1 MARLVGMTP
10 KPSSKSSRKPVK
22 AGARAAKSAQ
32 KKAARPAAKK
42 TASAAGKTTAKTA
55 TKAATKATTKTEAKA
70 AAKKTAKPRA
80 AAAKPKVKAGGKASQ
95 KKAAASA
102 GFAPQQERSQETH
115 RKLMH
120 AAIKVVSKQGLQ
132 SATIPKIAE
141 AAGVSAAN
149 VYRRFED
156 KDALLQAAFLDMLEH
171 AARTNREELTAE
183 KLEGIPFAQAL
194 PAMMAAMY
202 SQNRQTQAA
211 RRALRQFL
219 EQSEDKAFQ
228 KQAAN
233 LIADSYMLLVD
244 LLMVYRNEIRHPEP
258 EKALRFAMMQAG
270 TAFET
275 ITLAGESVWERV
287 LEMDDDAVFQEMLR
301 SLAAYLM
308 VR

>member
-1 MARLVGMTP
+1 MTP

-22 AGARAAKSAQ
+22 AGARAAKTAQ
-32 KKAARPAAKK
+32 TKAARPAAKK
-42 TASAAGKTTAKTA
+42 AAPAPG
-55 TKAATKATTKTEAKA
+55 KAAAKATTKTGAKA

-80 AAAKPKVKAGGKASQ
+80 AVAKPKGKAGGKTSQ
-95 KKAAASA
+95 KKAAAST

-156 KDALLQAAFLDMLEH
+156 KDALLRAAFLDMLEH
-171 AARTNREELTAE
+171 SLRANREVLTAE

-194 PAMMAAMY
+194 PAMMAVMY

-219 EQSEDKAFQ
+219 DQSADKAFQ

-244 LLMVYRNEIRHPEP
+244 LLMVYRNEIQHPQP

-270 TAFET
+270 TALET

-287 LEMDDDAVFQEMLR
+287 LEMDEDAVLQEMLR
-301 SLAAYLM
+301 GLAAYLM

>member
-1 MARLVGMTP
+1 MRIRFLGGFVSRLVGMTP
-10 KPSSKSSRKPVK
+10 KPSSKSSRGPVK
-22 AGARAAKSAQ
+22 AGASAAKSAG
-32 KKAARPAAKK
+32 KKTARVAGKKTAAAAGKPKGKVAAKK
-42 TASAAGKTTAKTA
+42 AV
-55 TKAATKATTKTEAKA
+55 
-70 AAKKTAKPRA
+70 KPGP
-80 AAAKPKVKAGGKASQ
+80 AAAKPKVRASSKTGQ

-156 KDALLQAAFLDMLEH
+156 KDALLRAAFLDMLEQ

-183 KLEGIPFAQAL
+183 KLEGISFLQAL

-202 SQNRQTQAA
+202 AQNRQTQAV

-219 EQSEDKAFQ
+219 DQSADKAFQ

-233 LIADSYMLLVD
+233 LIADSYRMLVD
-244 LLMVYRNEIRHPEP
+244 LLMVYRHEIRHPAP
-258 EKALRFAMMQAG
+258 EKALRFAVMQAG
-270 TAFET
+270 TAFEA

-287 LEMDDDAVFQEMLR
+287 LDMDEDAVVQEMLR
-301 SLAAYLM
+301 SVAAYLM
-308 VR
+308 V

>member
-1 MARLVGMTP
+1 MRIRFLGGFVARLVGMTP

-22 AGARAAKSAQ
+22 AGASAAKSAQ

-42 TASAAGKTTAKTA
+42 AAPAAGKAAK
-55 TKAATKATTKTEAKA
+55 KV

-80 AAAKPKVKAGGKASQ
+80 AAAKPRVKAGGKTSQ
-95 KKAAASA
+95 KKAAAGT

-156 KDALLQAAFLDMLEH
+156 KDALLRAAFLDMLEH
-171 AARTNREELTAE
+171 SSRTNREELTAE

-219 EQSEDKAFQ
+219 DQSADKAFQ

-233 LIADSYMLLVD
+233 LIADSYMLLVE
-244 LLMVYRNEIRHPEP
+244 LLMTYRNEIRHPQP

-301 SLAAYLM
+301 SLGTYLM